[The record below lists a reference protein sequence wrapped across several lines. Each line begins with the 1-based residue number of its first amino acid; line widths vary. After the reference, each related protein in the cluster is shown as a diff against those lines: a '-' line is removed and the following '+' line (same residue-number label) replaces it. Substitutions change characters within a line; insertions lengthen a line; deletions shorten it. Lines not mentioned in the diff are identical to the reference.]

1 MGSDLR
7 LTGLASGMD
16 WQPIVEKL
24 LELEAIPKK
33 RLESEKE
40 ENLAKVSD
48 LGVLKSQL
56 DTLKSSAS
64 NLQNKDL
71 FYARKVTFGNSES
84 GLVATAETGALTGD
98 FKIEVVSIA
107 TPTEISSSFRSSH
120 KLSSGLNLSSSL
132 KDLPLSMEITTGTF
146 TISGKT
152 FNISSLDIP
161 LQEILNEVNAVKDG
175 VTGVNPEGDSSGI
188 TIQYNESE
196 DKMYLD
202 ATDNGTGSANYAVL
216 GSSTDTSN
224 FLEAIKLVTGP
235 QAGVTKSTS
244 ALGVIDMTVSL
255 ANANFSGIFKGLN
268 SGLGNFYI
276 GEGEGAVR
284 IDYDVNNDSLSD
296 LIDRVNNSGG
306 NISMFYDPV
315 EDRFVV
321 RNSQTGSKAISLH
334 ESPDWDT
341 MNEANI
347 GNGNILEL
355 MGLAVPKDP
364 LPEFDSGNL
373 SSYVKGDYVQISGET
388 TSWLCL
394 SDSPTTE
401 PSPNSDEWAQ
411 VIAGVCKTFP
421 QEVGT
426 NSVIRMNDG
435 SLIYSFDNEF
445 TGGEHG
451 FNGVTFNIENLS
463 IGDVAKFKVEKDA
476 DKAKDAIDKFVE
488 EFNDAQEYI
497 SSLTKVNQEG
507 DNVQSSRFTGNQEI
521 NRLSSQ
527 LRRIA
532 FGGANPHSESATTVD
547 NADLTTSTNNASNDE
562 INGIASQLGLNAADD
577 GYIIK
582 VLKQEPSDQTAYFEW
597 DGSSWN
603 QTSPRFSTFRIS
615 NLGMD
620 FGINSNKIEISDSSL
635 LIDALAENPEK
646 VWALFSEEPV
656 DEAFDTISQTN
667 RPYEGVTYTLSNFID
682 NFINGDSSTGYKGTY
697 NSFIERLER
706 QNERIDE
713 KMARLDSYLESR
725 EKVLSE
731 GFMRMEEMQSK
742 MDTQMQTIQ
751 NAFSNKS

>member
-1 MGSDLR
+1 
-7 LTGLASGMD
+7 
-16 WQPIVEKL
+16 
-24 LELEAIPKK
+24 
-33 RLESEKE
+33 
-40 ENLAKVSD
+40 
-48 LGVLKSQL
+48 
-56 DTLKSSAS
+56 
-64 NLQNKDL
+64 
-71 FYARKVTFGNSES
+71 
-84 GLVATAETGALTGD
+84 
-98 FKIEVVSIA
+98 
-107 TPTEISSSFRSSH
+107 
-120 KLSSGLNLSSSL
+120 
-132 KDLPLSMEITTGTF
+132 
-146 TISGKT
+146 
-152 FNISSLDIP
+152 
-161 LQEILNEVNAVKDG
+161 
-175 VTGVNPEGDSSGI
+175 
-188 TIQYNESE
+188 
-196 DKMYLD
+196 
-202 ATDNGTGSANYAVL
+202 
-216 GSSTDTSN
+216 
-224 FLEAIKLVTGP
+224 
-235 QAGVTKSTS
+235 
-244 ALGVIDMTVSL
+244 
-255 ANANFSGIFKGLN
+255 
-268 SGLGNFYI
+268 
-276 GEGEGAVR
+276 
-284 IDYDVNNDSLSD
+284 

-321 RNSQTGSKAISLH
+321 RNTQTGSKAISLH

-355 MGLAVPKDP
+355 MGLAVPKDS

-373 SSYVKGDYVQISGET
+373 ISYVKGDYVQISGEE

-394 SDSPTTE
+394 SDNPATG

-411 VIAGVCKTFP
+411 VIAGVCKSFP

-463 IGDVAKFKVEKDA
+463 IGDVVKFKVEKDA

-532 FGGANPHSESATTVD
+532 FGGANPHSASATTVD

-582 VLKQEPSDQTAYFEW
+582 VLKQEPSDQTVYFEW
-597 DGSSWN
+597 DGSSWS

-615 NLGMD
+615 NIGMD
-620 FGINSNKIEISDSSL
+620 FGISSNKIEISDSSL

-656 DEAFDTISQTN
+656 EEAFDTISQTN
-667 RPYEGVTYTLSNFID
+667 RPYEGVTYTLTNFID